1 MEAYSYVTWKLIG
14 LLTTEYVTWFML
26 PKITSHGSSRVQLFD
41 WEVGMEPPETALLPY
56 SAKLA
61 SNSK

>member
-1 MEAYSYVTWKLIG
+1 METYSYVTWKLIG

-41 WEVGMEPPETALLPY
+41 WEVGMEPPEGDGT
-56 SAKLA
+56 SAIQR
-61 SNSK
+61 